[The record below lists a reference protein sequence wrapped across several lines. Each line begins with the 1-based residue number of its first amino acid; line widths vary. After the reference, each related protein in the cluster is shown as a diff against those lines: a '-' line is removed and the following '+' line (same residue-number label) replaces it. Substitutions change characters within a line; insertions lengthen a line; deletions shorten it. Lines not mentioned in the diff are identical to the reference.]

1 MTERRSAHAA
11 GVQVRGGEAAR
22 EAARGGGGEVLGG
35 RGEIAEH
42 GQRGVQWRVLLDG
55 VHLRVS
61 GVGVGTITAGSIIT
75 VKPLRD
81 SFGCC
86 R

>member
-1 MTERRSAHAA
+1 MTERRSAHAT